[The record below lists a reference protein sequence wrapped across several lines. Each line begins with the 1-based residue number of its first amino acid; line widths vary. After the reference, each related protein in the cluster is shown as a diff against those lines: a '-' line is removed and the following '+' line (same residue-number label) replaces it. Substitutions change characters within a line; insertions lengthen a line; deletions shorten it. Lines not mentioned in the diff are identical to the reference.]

1 METIFRTLDIPQNH
15 QITFTLPRSI
25 PTGMAKMV
33 LVIHPTL
40 LETPRVSK
48 EEALLKLAGTLKK
61 SANFSGDSLQLQR
74 KMRQEWD
81 G

>member
-1 METIFRTLDIPQNH
+1 METIFRTLDIPKNH

-25 PTGMAKMV
+25 PIGKAEMV

-40 LETPRVSK
+40 VASAVSK
-48 EEALLKLAGTLKK
+48 DEALLKLAGTLK
-61 SANFSGDSLQLQR
+61 SSSNFSGDSVQLQR